1 MYTIYRTIDHALAKR
16 SLLHHPVGHGWT
28 AKAVGVEQ
36 SCATVENATPEQAE
50 LLATINGKKVFW
62 RNIPSNTHLC
72 YALPA
77 ARKALVK
84 VLHYLKGLSVL
95 NCCDYFIGIGC
106 RTNANL
112 TKQLEPS

>member
-1 MYTIYRTIDHALAKR
+1 M
-16 SLLHHPVGHGWT
+16 
-28 AKAVGVEQ
+28 E
-36 SCATVENATPEQAE
+36 
-50 LLATINGKKVFW
+50 KVFW

-77 ARKALVK
+77 ARKALVE

-106 RTNANL
+106 RTNANF
-112 TKQLEPS
+112 TKQLEQAREHLLLFYPTIQKQLLLHTHLEKTA